1 MYTFAQFLRVMGSL
15 EGYSIML
22 PILMDSHISC
32 HLILP
37 LNTFLKHAF
46 QQLLEFYLLYLCA
59 SNNNAPNI
67 GHLGWFSFG
76 ETTNL

>member
-1 MYTFAQFLRVMGSL
+1 MCAVAQFLRVVGSL

-22 PILMDSHISC
+22 PVLMGSHLSC

-46 QQLLEFYLLYLCA
+46 QQLLEFYLLYLYA
-59 SNNNAPNI
+59 SINNAPNI

-76 ETTNL
+76 DTINL